1 LRRRRPLGTVGP
13 VPADPYDV
21 IVLAGGRARRLGGLD
36 KAAIDIGGRTS
47 LDRVLDAVPS
57 AARVVVVGEP
67 RDTARDV
74 VWAREDPPYAGP
86 PTAVVAALPL
96 TSAGVVVLL
105 GCDYPLLDAGTVA
118 RLLAAQDGHDAAWLV
133 DRNGREQYLLGAYRR
148 GALHEVG
155 SRRSLRSAFA
165 ALDVVRVEDLQGAAD
180 DIDDWAAVARV
191 RARAGG
197 GTVLKQWTEAL
208 AAELGVALEVD
219 ERLLLEVAR
228 DAAHSVARPAAPLT
242 TFLVGYAAALSGGD
256 AEAVARAS
264 ATAQRLAAAWAPAS
278 PDGGTTT

>member
-1 LRRRRPLGTVGP
+1 V
-13 VPADPYDV
+13 A
-21 IVLAGGRARRLGGLD
+21 
-36 KAAIDIGGRTS
+36 
-47 LDRVLDAVPS
+47 
-57 AARVVVVGEP
+57 
-67 RDTARDV
+67 
-74 VWAREDPPYAGP
+74 
-86 PTAVVAALPL
+86 AALPL
-96 TSAGVVVLL
+96 ISADVVLLL
-105 GCDYPLLDAGTVA
+105 GCDYPLLTCGTVG
-118 RLLAAQDGHDAAWLV
+118 RLLTAQAGHDAAWLV
-133 DRNGREQYLLGAYRR
+133 DGEGKEQYLLGAYRR

-165 ALDVVRVEDLQGAAD
+165 ALEVVLVEDVRGAAD

-191 RARAGG
+191 RAGAGG

-264 ATAQRLAAAWAPAS
+264 ATAQRLAAAWAPPAS
-278 PDGGTTT
+278 VGPE

>member
-1 LRRRRPLGTVGP
+1 VLGTVGP
-13 VPADPYDV
+13 VTADTYDA

-36 KAAIDIGGRTS
+36 KAALEIGGRTS
-47 LDRVLDAVPS
+47 LDRVLDAVPA

-74 VWAREDPPYAGP
+74 VWVREDPPYGGP
-86 PTAVVAALPL
+86 PAAVAAALPL
-96 TSAGVVVLL
+96 TSAGVVLLL
-105 GCDYPLLDAGTVA
+105 GCDYPLLDPDTVA

-133 DRNGREQYLLGAYRR
+133 DGDGREQYLLGAYRR
-148 GALHEVG
+148 AALHDLG
-155 SRRSLRSAFA
+155 GRRSLRSAFA
-165 ALDVVRVEDLQGAAD
+165 ALDVARVEDLQGAAD

-191 RARAGG
+191 RAGAGG

-208 AAELGVALEVD
+208 AAELGVALDVD

-264 ATAQRLAAAWAPAS
+264 AIAQRLAAEWAPPAT
-278 PDGGTTT
+278 GGAPAT